1 MKENQLVSGQEIDMN
16 LPANIVPR
24 SSRVYLRITGDAIG
38 SVLNNLDKL
47 VQQPTGCG
55 EQNMVKFAP
64 IVYVT
69 NYLKETDQMNS
80 KMDKLTK
87 DYLQTGYQRQLI
99 YRHNDGS
106 FSAFGPKSSSESG
119 GTWLTAFVLRSFA
132 DTYESKQIQIDSN
145 DLEKSIKMLVN
156 AQNEDGSFR
165 QVGAP
170 LYSKA
175 LAGGLKDK
183 KVGLSAYVMISLLK
197 AVKALNKTSLENS
210 VQLSLSKGIEF
221 LSSAINDI
229 SEIDTYSLALSHF
242 VFKLS
247 NTNEDLIEKIDQELD
262 SRAIKEG
269 DYLYW
274 KDNEEDISSS
284 SSRSADLEITSY
296 ILTSRLSRYENLADL
311 VPIAKW
317 INSNRN
323 SLGGFYSTQDTVVA
337 LEALSKFASVSYA
350 KNVNLRL
357 EYKLNSNE
365 QTYFV
370 NGYNRLTSYTKK
382 LIDFKENGPNSFD
395 FKLEGFGT
403 VLVELIFKYNLVNE
417 NLFKAKNGF
426 DFSIE
431 PVSTGK
437 IFCEHVKLQIRA
449 K

>member
-1 MKENQLVSGQEIDMN
+1 MKENQLVPGQEVDMT

-99 YRHNDGS
+99 YRHDDGS
-106 FSAFGPKSSSESG
+106 FSAFGPKSSPESG

-132 DTYESKQIQIDSN
+132 DAYESKQIEIDSN
-145 DLEKSIKMLVN
+145 DLEKSIQMLVN

-170 LYSKA
+170 LFSKA

-197 AVKALNKTSLENS
+197 AVKALNKIRLENN
-210 VQLSLSKGIEF
+210 VQLSLSNGIEF
-221 LSSAINDI
+221 LSSKLNDI
-229 SEIDTYSLALSHF
+229 SKIDTYSLALSHF

-247 NTNEDLIEKIDQELD
+247 NTNEDLIEQIDQELD

-274 KDNEEDISSS
+274 KDNEEDTSSTS
-284 SSRSADLEITSY
+284 PSADLEITSY
-296 ILTSRLSRYENLADL
+296 ILTSRLSKYQNLADL

-323 SLGGFYSTQDTVVA
+323 SLGGFHSTQDTVVA

-350 KNVNLRL
+350 KNVNLKL
-357 EYKLNSNE
+357 EYNLNSNE
-365 QTYFV
+365 YTYFV

-382 LIDFKENGPNSFD
+382 LTDFKEKSSNSFN

-403 VLVELIFKYNLVNE
+403 VLVELIFKYNLVND
-417 NLFKAKNGF
+417 NLLNTKNGF
-426 DFSIE
+426 DFSIA

-437 IFCEHVKLQIRA
+437 TFCEHVKLQIRA